1 MYFISWLFLGPALLC
16 LCPFSNSTAS
26 CLKIIVY
33 VWVFVTGCVWTLN
46 PGSAPLLSWGA
57 RLKWLRHEYG
67 TFFIYFRVFPSGDNL
82 LCTAPPLYHLSTSL
96 YSGELRSLG
105 AGRWINQICRRLSTP
120 APLQWKGV
128 CILLS
133 KVCCCPIVHSSVPV
147 SILLST
153 PQWPCLLSA
162 GPGHIKLVVGSDQDL
177 AQSPGHTPLT
187 PHINIAVIRRV
198 FQYWI
203 AIILLR
209 FLVTQFQLQE
219 TRYDLVYVL
228 GCRRLWAIGS
238 IVISAAIE
246 KDVVA
251 WPEDA
256 RRLSTL

>member
-1 MYFISWLFLGPALLC
+1 MCMNTEPWQCAAAELRCSPQMASSRVWNIFHLFSS
-16 LCPFSNSTAS
+16 FSVWRQFTLHCAAS
-26 CLKIIVY
+26 
-33 VWVFVTGCVWTLN
+33 
-46 PGSAPLLSWGA
+46 LSS
-57 RLKWLRHEYG
+57 
-67 TFFIYFRVFPSGDNL
+67 IYFTVQRWVAESRSREMNQSDMPPSVHSSSTPMKGCL
-82 LCTAPPLYHLSTSL
+82 PPPLQS
-96 YSGELRSLG
+96 
-105 AGRWINQICRRLSTP
+105 
-120 APLQWKGV
+120 V
-128 CILLS
+128 LL
-133 KVCCCPIVHSSVPV
+133 CCPIVHSSVPV

-177 AQSPGHTPLT
+177 AQSPDHTPLT
-187 PHINIAVIRRV
+187 PHINIAVIRSV

-219 TRYDLVYVL
+219 TRYNLVYVL